1 MHSIPILIKPKSGRF
16 LDNLRSCIRLHGLA
30 YSTEKTYVYWVRFFI
45 RFHNKRHPEEM
56 GESEVS
62 AFLSYMAL
70 ERNVSPATQRT
81 ALNGLVFL
89 YRKFFGRKEFDLE
102 FCYAKPNKRLPTV
115 FSHNEALQVI
125 DRLSGKYQLM
135 AKLLY
140 GSGLRVMECCRL
152 RVQDIDFEQKQLII
166 RESKGLKYRQ
176 TLLPECL
183 VEPLRHILEKTKAI
197 HEQDLAQGYGKV
209 YLPYALERKYPS
221 ANKLFAWQYVF
232 PAKHV
237 AIDPRGGEIRRHHI
251 HETTIQRK
259 VGMAIRQAEINKH
272 ASTHTFRHSFA
283 TRLLENGYDIRTIQT
298 LLGHSDVKTT
308 QIYTHVVKRG
318 SLGVISPI
326 DDFS

>member
-259 VGMAIRQAEINKH
+259 VRMAIRQAEINKH